1 MTENEPQP
9 DRLLTPPE
17 VCEML
22 GVTNVQL
29 QDWRTAK
36 KGPPFVRL
44 GHRTVRYRLSAVRAF
59 IAATEGESARD
70 A

>member
-1 MTENEPQP
+1 
-9 DRLLTPPE
+9 
-17 VCEML
+17 ML